1 MKQRT
6 MAQIVTSIIALAA
19 VVASSIM
26 APVMAADS
34 YPLVTTDPEVADALD
49 YLRGEQDS
57 DGSIGS
63 FVDSAWIA
71 MAIAAA
77 GEDPHDWQVG
87 GNSIVDYLAAN
98 AASASSATDYSRM
111 ILAIVASGE
120 DPTDF
125 GSRDFVSLL
134 EATYDDGSQQ
144 IGDET
149 SLNDDAFGIMA
160 LIAAG
165 QTQSSQIVGDA
176 ADFLLDNQN
185 GDGGWGWTVGTAS
198 DVDMS
203 GAIIMALISAGES
216 TGSAAITDALVYI
229 KSTQQS
235 SGGFESWGSTNA
247 ETDSWA
253 INAIV
258 ACGQDPNGTAWSS
271 TADNTPVDD
280 LLTYQQAGGEFY
292 FQDGLPGAWPAQTTA
307 KALVALLGEFYPVV
321 ALEPTGEEGYSIDVR
336 IEGQSSTIWSG
347 SVTVTE
353 SIITAT
359 DSQTPYYFEDPTALG
374 ALDEASEAGGFA
386 YETTDAW
393 GSPFITS
400 IGGEAGSATS
410 AWLYRVDYVSAQV
423 GAGDFILGETAPPT
437 PTHREVLFYYVWD
450 NNWRALPLR
459 IEVDNAEPEVGEQ
472 FTVTVSEF
480 SDDSGG
486 WSPCEGA
493 TVHADTNYTTGALGT
508 ADITVDMDA
517 TLEIYAEKDSFIRS
531 NRVTVTVGT
540 GSGTTGEVSLTATV
554 IPAIAIT
561 VEPDSLDFGE
571 LGPRDTS
578 DPQTVTITNVG
589 AWDIEVTCEVS
600 GAEGDLYFEGLAL
613 DGALWDLFSEIVNRG
628 ADAECAV
635 TLTVPE
641 GYSGVGEQGG
651 TVIFWAAEA
660 P

>member
-34 YPLVTTDPEVADALD
+34 YPLVATDPEVADALD

-57 DGSIGS
+57 NGSIGS

-71 MAIAAA
+71 MAITAA

-87 GNSIVDYLAAN
+87 GNSIVDYLAAS

-165 QTQSSQIVGDA
+165 RTQSSQIVSDA

-185 GDGGWGWTVGTAS
+185 GDGGWGWTVGAAS

-203 GAIIMALISAGES
+203 GAIIMALISAGELAS
-216 TGSAAITDALVYI
+216 SAPLVSALAYI

-258 ACGQDPNGTAWSS
+258 ACGQDPNGTAWGS

-336 IEGQSSTIWSG
+336 IEGQSSTVWSG

-353 SIITAT
+353 SVITAT

-437 PTHREVLFYYVWD
+437 PPHREVLFYYVWD
-450 NNWRALPLR
+450 NNWGALPLR

-589 AWDIEVTCEVS
+589 AWDVEVTCEVS

>member
-57 DGSIGS
+57 NGSIGS

-165 QTQSSQIVGDA
+165 RTQSSQIVSDA

-216 TGSAAITDALVYI
+216 TGSAAITDALGYI

-321 ALEPTGEEGYSIDVR
+321 ALEPTGEEGYSVDVR
-336 IEGQSSTIWSG
+336 IEGQSSTIWRG

-359 DSQTPYYFEDPTALG
+359 DSQTPYSVP
-374 ALDEASEAGGFA
+374 
-386 YETTDAW
+386 W
-393 GSPFITS
+393 MK
-400 IGGEAGSATS
+400 
-410 AWLYRVDYVSAQV
+410 
-423 GAGDFILGETAPPT
+423 
-437 PTHREVLFYYVWD
+437 
-450 NNWRALPLR
+450 PLKL
-459 IEVDNAEPEVGEQ
+459 VA
-472 FTVTVSEF
+472 
-480 SDDSGG
+480 
-486 WSPCEGA
+486 
-493 TVHADTNYTTGALGT
+493 
-508 ADITVDMDA
+508 
-517 TLEIYAEKDSFIRS
+517 
-531 NRVTVTVGT
+531 
-540 GSGTTGEVSLTATV
+540 SLTRRLT
-554 IPAIAIT
+554 
-561 VEPDSLDFGE
+561 
-571 LGPRDTS
+571 
-578 DPQTVTITNVG
+578 
-589 AWDIEVTCEVS
+589 
-600 GAEGDLYFEGLAL
+600 
-613 DGALWDLFSEIVNRG
+613 RG
-628 ADAECAV
+628 
-635 TLTVPE
+635 VPH
-641 GYSGVGEQGG
+641 S
-651 TVIFWAAEA
+651 
-660 P
+660 